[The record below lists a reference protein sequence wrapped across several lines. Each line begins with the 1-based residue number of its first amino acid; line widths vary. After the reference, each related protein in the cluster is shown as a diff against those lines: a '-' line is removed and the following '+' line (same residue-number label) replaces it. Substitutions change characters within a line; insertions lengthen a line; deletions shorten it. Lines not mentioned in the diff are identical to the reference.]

1 VGCVAGDAGCRS
13 LLEDFAMSQSPF
25 PLPDRD
31 PIPSERFAEALRR
44 AQAEFREMPGLKLTE
59 AQAARLLSFDS
70 ALCSAVLATLVDQ
83 HFLTRTRDTFQR
95 AW

>member
-1 VGCVAGDAGCRS
+1 
-13 LLEDFAMSQSPF
+13 MSQP
-25 PLPDRD
+25 PIPDRD
-31 PIPSERFAEALRR
+31 PIASDRLADAIRR

-83 HFLTRTRDTFQR
+83 RFLTRTRDTFQR
-95 AW
+95 AS